1 MTIET
6 SLILKQLSLK
16 EISFQYKEK
25 SILDKYNEELEG
37 VKKKSFKLGKFKYFN
52 VFLWVIYLTIV

>member
-1 MTIET
+1 LTIET

-16 EISFQYKEK
+16 EFYFQYKEK

-37 VKKKSFKLGKFKYFN
+37 VKKKSFKLGKFKYFD
-52 VFLWVIYLTIV
+52 VFL